1 MKDFMTVS
9 DFSVGFDN
17 EVEDVSLY
25 FPNQDTPKEFK
36 DFLDILIHD
45 KKIIVGER
53 CEGSISIKEVTRF
66 DQVCVE
72 YRWCESLG
80 ENEWD
85 DIWND
90 EVLMLNR
97 DHYDI

>member
-25 FPNQDTPKEFK
+25 FPNQDTEKTYT
-36 DFLDILIHD
+36 DFLNTLISD
-45 KKIIVGER
+45 KKMVVGER
-53 CEGSISIKEVTRF
+53 CQGSISIKGVSRF
-66 DQVCVE
+66 DVVRVE

-80 ENEWD
+80 EEEID

-90 EVLMLNR
+90 EVLVLNR
-97 DHYDI
+97 DQYDI